1 MLRWKLPFFKGQG
14 YINRVIPVSGWF
26 VLTFTCWT
34 WWRMTRRG
42 SRRRTAA
49 PIEDAGGILR
59 EVSMWPLLL
68 SGHALWCEIV
78 QNSSC
83 HQRDGNEAKA
93 FIVRSFE
100 GMETNLTSRSSHIM
114 NTYFHIRAPPFSA
127 LCHLQFLRFVF
138 HFSSHLFL
146 SRRIWIHC
154 GSQGLHS
161 TWNIVCP
168 RSVFGIFKAL

>member
-1 MLRWKLPFFKGQG
+1 MQEESWEKSACDHYCHLVMHCDA
-14 YINRVIPVSGWF
+14 ISVS
-26 VLTFTCWT
+26 
-34 WWRMTRRG
+34 
-42 SRRRTAA
+42 
-49 PIEDAGGILR
+49 
-59 EVSMWPLLL
+59 
-68 SGHALWCEIV
+68 EIV

-161 TWNIVCP
+161 PWNMFVLACVFFAFLRHFWFWMGIVKVARWIRLEILNP
-168 RSVFGIFKAL
+168 NHMQESKIGLLEQI

>member
-14 YINRVIPVSGWF
+14 YINKVIPVSGWF
-26 VLTFTCWT
+26 VLTSICWT
-34 WWRMTRRG
+34 WWRLTRSG

-49 PIEDAGGILR
+49 PIEKSACDHYCHLVMHCDVI
-59 EVSMWPLLL
+59 S
-68 SGHALWCEIV
+68 EIV

-100 GMETNLTSRSSHIM
+100 DMETNLTSRSSHIM

-127 LCHLQFLRFVF
+127 LCHLQFFRFVF
-138 HFSSHLFL
+138 HFSSHLIL
-146 SRRIWIHC
+146 SRRIWIQC

-168 RSVFGIFKAL
+168 RMRFWRF